1 METKYQFWNADNI
14 FYQIALREDSRTM
27 KDEGQIIHFES
38 FTECG
43 YIRNAVRLAACI
55 LAAMDSKMI
64 GYDECSYYEIE
75 NALLSSRGDGVLRLF
90 ELPPMKF
97 KWNGTKTELGFL
109 IYLSIKA
116 IYISKSDNTKK
127 GYMVSRLE
135 RVEDVRK
142 QNIDIAKKTK
152 KEWERIKGR
161 LDEIEKNE
169 EWVENE
175 NLVKEHEELM
185 KEMDDQ
191 LKGYKVLYG
200 RDSNFR
206 MGNIKGVFGKTFGFD
221 DISKAARKALSNMEE
236 LKHIE
241 KLYEIQEEA
250 KKWERKYDLI
260 QMAYFGLIDTILKY
274 RKSEDKLYEIVKS
287 IEGIVN

>member
-14 FYQIALREDSRTM
+14 FYQIALYEDSRTM
-27 KDEGQIIHFES
+27 KDEGQIIHFEN
-38 FTECG
+38 FAECR

-75 NALLSSRGDGVLRLF
+75 NALLDSRGDGVLRLF
-90 ELPPMKF
+90 KLPPMKF
-97 KWNGTKTELGFL
+97 KWNGTKAELGFL

-116 IYISKSDNTKK
+116 IYISESDNTKK

-142 QNIDIAKKTK
+142 QNIDIAKKIK
-152 KEWERIKGR
+152 K
-161 LDEIEKNE
+161 D
-169 EWVENE
+169 
-175 NLVKEHEELM
+175 
-185 KEMDDQ
+185 MDDR
-191 LKGYKVLYG
+191 LKGCKVLYG

-250 KKWERKYDLI
+250 KKWERKYDLV
-260 QMAYFGLIDTILKY
+260 QRAYFGLIDAILKY
-274 RKSEDKLYEIVKS
+274 RESEDKLYEIVKS